1 MAAAVASMAEG
12 GLGESAER
20 GHAHDG
26 EQEEAGRPGVE
37 GQWRDGNGGDG
48 ECRGGCGYDDL
59 LHGD

>member
-1 MAAAVASMAEG
+1 MAAAVAPMAEG

-20 GHAHDG
+20 GQAHDG
-26 EQEEAGRPGVE
+26 EQEEAGRERVE
-37 GQWRDGNGGDG
+37 GQRRDDGGGDG

>member
-1 MAAAVASMAEG
+1 MAEAVAPVAEG

-37 GQWRDGNGGDG
+37 GQRRDDDGGDG
-48 ECRGGCGYDDL
+48 EGRGRCGYDEL
-59 LHGD
+59 LHGV